1 MEDETKLIS
10 SFRAS
15 GPALW
20 LHAGEASDVSA
31 LSYLSHRLLQMD
43 SNAIIVLTSQPSGV
57 LPLRKETGV
66 HHVEVPGESVT
77 SVQDFL
83 NIWVPHTLIWAGGN
97 LRPTVL
103 RMAANSG
110 VKMILANSKA
120 TDFKPKGLRLLPD
133 VTRKN
138 LRLFSELYAVDE
150 LAANQL
156 NRMGVAPNRIKLK
169 GALQSAVVMPD
180 APQVLTDE
188 PLSKFMGRTLWLAAC
203 VSSNEA
209 QVALEAHQIV
219 MQRDHRSLLLL
230 LPGEGIDRQI
240 FLKTA
245 EAAGLRV
252 ACRSEGVLPD
262 TLTQVYVADSCDSLS
277 ACYRLSPV
285 AFLGQSM
292 DQGAKG
298 IDPFAPAAFGCA
310 LLYGPNVSFYEERY
324 SRLTKEG
331 GARMIRGASSL
342 AQAISHLS
350 NPAQSARMALAAWK
364 TISEGAEVTDA
375 LIDIALAHCDSIGPQ
390 E

>member
-31 LSYLSHRLLQMD
+31 LNYLSHRLLQMD
-43 SNAIIVLTSQPSGV
+43 SNAIIVLTSQPSDV

-66 HHVEVPGESVT
+66 HHVEVPGESVA

-97 LRPTVL
+97 LRPTML

-169 GALQSAVVMPD
+169 GALQSAAVMPD
-180 APQVLTDE
+180 APQVLTEE
-188 PLSKFMGRTLWLAAC
+188 PLSKFTGRTLWLAAC

-209 QVALEAHQIV
+209 KVALEAHQIV

-230 LPGEGIDRQI
+230 LPGEGVDPQI
-240 FLKTA
+240 FLQTA

-262 TLTQVYVADSCDSLS
+262 TLTQIYVADSCDSLS

-298 IDPFAPAAFGCA
+298 VDPFVPAAFGCA
-310 LLYGPNVSFYEERY
+310 LLYGPHVSFYEERY

-331 GARMIRGASSL
+331 GARMIRSASSL

-375 LIDIALAHCDSIGPQ
+375 LIDIALAHCDAIGPQ

>member
-1 MEDETKLIS
+1 MEDHTKLIAP
-10 SFRAS
+10 FRAS

-20 LHAGEASDVSA
+20 LHAGEARDASA
-31 LSYLSHRLLQMD
+31 LNYLSHRLLQMD
-43 SNAIIVLTSQPSGV
+43 SNAIIVMTSQTGV
-57 LPLRKETGV
+57 LSFREETGV
-66 HHVEVPGESVT
+66 HHVEVPEESVP

-83 NIWVPHTLIWAGGN
+83 NTWGPHTLIWAGGN
-97 LRPTVL
+97 LRPTML

-120 TDFKPKGLRLLPD
+120 TDFKPKGIRLLPD
-133 VTRKN
+133 LTRKN

-150 LAANQL
+150 SAANQL

-169 GALQSAVVMPD
+169 GALQNAAVMPD
-180 APQVLTDE
+180 APQALTKE
-188 PLSKFMGRTLWLAAC
+188 PLSALMGRTLWLAAC
-203 VSSNEA
+203 VSSKEA
-209 QVALEAHQIV
+209 KVALEAHQIV

-240 FLKTA
+240 FLQTA
-245 EAAGLRV
+245 ETAGLRA

-262 TLTQVYVADSCDSLS
+262 NLTQVYVTDSCDSLP

-298 IDPFAPAAFGCA
+298 IDPFVPAAFGCA

-324 SRLTKEG
+324 SRLAKEG
-331 GARMIRGASSL
+331 GARMIRSTATL

-350 NPAQSARMALAAWK
+350 NPTQSAKMALAAWE

-375 LIDIALAHCDSIGPQ
+375 LIDIALAHYDAIGRR